1 VNSILLLYTSTG
13 GFFRRDP
20 KGGNGLSSPA
30 ATGPVLSTH
39 MRSGAFP

>member
-1 VNSILLLYTSTG
+1 MVNSILLLYTSTG

-20 KGGNGLSSPA
+20 KGGKGLPSPA
-30 ATGPVLSTH
+30 TEPVLSTH